1 MKNNLQQSNSL
12 RFRRWSR
19 RAWAVF
25 ASLGREVTIG
35 ALRVRVS
42 EQSLVKSD
50 GVIAI
55 CLTERDTIE
64 EEDEELLEICLPELE
79 CVALRPVK
87 VPAGSP
93 EDINCFIKK
102 RLERMYSF
110 QPLLFL
116 RIYKMK
122 RACNYFTSTM
132 MVMEVCEFHTTVKQQ
147 ISSV

>member
-35 ALRVRVS
+35 ALRVPVS

-93 EDINCFIKK
+93 ENINCFIKK

-116 RIYKMK
+116 K
-122 RACNYFTSTM
+122 FTR
-132 MVMEVCEFHTTVKQQ
+132 
-147 ISSV
+147 

>member
-35 ALRVRVS
+35 ALRVPVS
-42 EQSLVKSD
+42 EQSLVKAD
-50 GVIAI
+50 GMIGI
-55 CLTERDTIE
+55 HLTERDTIE

-93 EDINCFIKK
+93 ENINCFIKK

-110 QPLLFL
+110 QPLLFFKNL
-116 RIYKMK
+116 Q
-122 RACNYFTSTM
+122 NETSM
-132 MVMEVCEFHTTVKQQ
+132 QLLHIHDDGNGGMRVPYNR
-147 ISSV
+147 